1 MKQNPPPLD
10 VGSTSRILMIS
21 NRLVKEN
28 AIVWEYRK
36 TSWVRL
42 NDFVIKLDEVNFVK
56 SVKNGI
62 EVHFK
67 NNHIEIIDRVSLD
80 DFFSLLSKK

>member
-1 MKQNPPPLD
+1 M
-10 VGSTSRILMIS
+10 
-21 NRLVKEN
+21 
-28 AIVWEYRK
+28 WEYRK

>member
-1 MKQNPPPLD
+1 
-10 VGSTSRILMIS
+10 MIS

-67 NNHIEIIDRVSLD
+67 NNHIEIIDRVCLD
-80 DFFSLLSKK
+80 DFLSLLSKKEKG